1 MQSAWCESPYGKFVL
16 QQEAKLLQQALNNSA
31 NKSVAL
37 ICDESV
43 QHDLLGESLGVNRP
57 CVFNARFK
65 DSHLCATT
73 TDENIETDSVDW
85 VVLWHG
91 LEQLSDPRVLLREVT
106 RVLSDGGRL
115 TVFGFNP
122 LRKFS
127 RKLWFWKDKTN
138 TNVQNELSL
147 FRLNDWLRLLNYDV
161 TQINTL
167 ISPNLSRIKRHREKC
182 ASLQRVNT
190 FPLLGLIYHYEA
202 SLKHFTLTPMR
213 MAKRSA
219 KKGALQLV
227 NHNRNHKYPL
237 NDKKVNL
244 NLVPVPVKS
253 THHSKDCKD

>member
-1 MQSAWCESPYGKFVL
+1 MQTRWFESPYGEFVL
-16 QQEAKLLQQALNNSA
+16 QQESKLLQQALNNSA

-43 QHDLLGESLGVNRP
+43 HHSLVGDYLGVNTP

-65 DSHLCATT
+65 DSHLCATA

-91 LEQLSDPRVLLREVT
+91 LEQIHDPRALLREVT
-106 RVLSDGGRL
+106 RVLGDGGRL

-127 RKLWFWKDKTN
+127 RKFWFWKDKTS
-138 TNVQNELSL
+138 TSVKNELSL

-167 ISPNLSRIKRHREKC
+167 VSPNISRIKKHREKC
-182 ASLQRVNT
+182 ISLQRVNT
-190 FPLLGLIYHYEA
+190 FPLVGLIYHYEA
-202 SLKHFTLTPMR
+202 NLKHFTLTPMR
-213 MAKRSA
+213 MTKRAA
-219 KKGALQLV
+219 KKSSLQLV
-227 NHNRNHKYPL
+227 NHNRNHKYSAL
-237 NDKKVNL
+237 DTKVNL
-244 NLVPVPVKS
+244 NLVSAPVKS
-253 THHSKDCKD
+253 THHSKDYND